1 MERVLGDK
9 ILLGRWCHDVIFSAL
24 FQIWESFPTMNSN
37 SLWFQPLVAEDVDF
51 PEPLLFQVRKTTN
64 HFVSGGGKIQAV
76 GRKRS
81 GSTNRKELGGVGV
94 MECDET
100 IDV

>member
-1 MERVLGDK
+1 MNGD
-9 ILLGRWCHDVIFSAL
+9 
-24 FQIWESFPTMNSN
+24 

-51 PEPLLFQVRKTTN
+51 PAPLLFQVRKTTN
-64 HFVSGGGKIQAV
+64 HWPSSAGGGKIQAV